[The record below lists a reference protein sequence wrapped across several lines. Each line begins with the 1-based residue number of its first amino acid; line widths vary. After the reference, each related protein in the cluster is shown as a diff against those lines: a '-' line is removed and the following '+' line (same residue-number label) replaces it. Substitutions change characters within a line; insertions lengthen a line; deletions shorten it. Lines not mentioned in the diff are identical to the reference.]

1 MRLADQVKALLE
13 QIERKKQELLE
24 LANRRFSPLDAG
36 CVLEKSQELDLL
48 IVEYQKMIM
57 KK

>member
-1 MRLADQVKALLE
+1 MRLADQVKVLLE

-36 CVLEKSQELDLL
+36 SVLEKSQELDIL
-48 IVEYQKMIM
+48 IVQYQKMIM